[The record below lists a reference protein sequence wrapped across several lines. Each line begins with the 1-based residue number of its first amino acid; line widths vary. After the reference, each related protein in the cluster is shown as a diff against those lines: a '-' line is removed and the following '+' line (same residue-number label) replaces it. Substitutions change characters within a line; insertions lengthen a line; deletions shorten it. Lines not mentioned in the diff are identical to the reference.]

1 MDLIAQALTYHLQIF
16 AAWRVNHQAWSSVI
30 CGWNAVLTYI
40 IVDGPSGSTT
50 GTKAIAS
57 LAKKQN
63 DVTRQGT
70 QKLKFMPLK
79 RKKTECVVKFL
90 VLVIDPWTHKFER
103 PTEVKPVCYLIN
115 HSVNRVGLSRTTAP
129 SLKREQVDANVK
141 KDDDEVYSEPDEG
154 VEIVDMDDVHQMDW
168 MAPESLRRFKA
179 TTKKKRVKQEEDV
192 KGKGKAKETAMD
204 VDTPP
209 AAAEVDLAN
218 ALDLSE
224 SEEEEEMEDLVED
237 FARATTS
244 DDTFDSRQDR
254 LFWFQFPSPFPV
266 FTSSQ
271 PAEDPS
277 TTNTPEPVAA
287 TSQNPGKKVAFAP
300 DTKPPA
306 PSLKSSPSVAPE
318 EAKQADQTID
328 GIIGQLEVYQSGA
341 VKIRLGNGILLDAAA
356 ATQPAFLQHAV
367 YLDEGGK
374 RMCVLGEVNKRFT
387 VSPNVDM
394 LLNALEAAERVPV
407 VLEGEQDMITM
418 DDII

>member
-1 MDLIAQALTYHLQIF
+1 MTASGPFAMGPTMAGTSGFRRAAPSQAT
-16 AAWRVNHQAWSSVI
+16 V
-30 CGWNAVLTYI
+30 AV
-40 IVDGPSGSTT
+40 PTT
-50 GTKAIAS
+50 AS
-57 LAKKQN
+57 RNSAL
-63 DVTRQGT
+63 G
-70 QKLKFMPLK
+70 
-79 RKKTECVVKFL
+79 
-90 VLVIDPWTHKFER
+90 
-103 PTEVKPVCYLIN
+103 
-115 HSVNRVGLSRTTAP
+115 VGLSRTTAP
-129 SLKREQVDANVK
+129 SLKRELVDADVK

-179 TTKKKRVKQEEDV
+179 ATKKKHVKQEEDI

-209 AAAEVDLAN
+209 MAAEVDLAN

-237 FARATTS
+237 FARASTA

-254 LFWFQFPSPFPV
+254 LFWFQFPSPFPT
-266 FTSSQ
+266 FTSPQRSEAQ
-271 PAEDPS
+271 S
-277 TTNTPEPVAA
+277 TTNTPEPTAT
-287 TSQNPGKKVAFAP
+287 TSQNSGKKVAFAP

-318 EAKQADQTID
+318 EEKQAEPTID

-367 YLDEGGK
+367 YLDEENK

-394 LLNALEAAERVPV
+394 LLNALEAADKVPV
-407 VLEGEQDMITM
+407 MLEGEQDMITM